1 MQWISHLNNSA
12 MQRCAQHD
20 EIQNHILDGTTLSA
34 LAHGRSQ
41 THTTITGMAGIAM
54 YLCLYIYC
62 MYDVYVH
69 RAVPCGTPFVQIGWL
84 QKRTVVIYMNAR
96 HWTTLFDCDAV
107 ACPHCNGRLHTA
119 SPGQRQKQ
127 PKYCTF
133 MSNTFVI
140 AVVRI
145 ILFLIVCRYSDGRIL
160 ALRQNWLEKGN
171 SGWLETC

>member
-1 MQWISHLNNSA
+1 

-96 HWTTLFDCDAV
+96 HWTTLFDCVLSLVRTAMAGCIRRAPANAKNNQNIAHSCRIHLLLLLCALYYFSSCVATAMEGSWRCGRTGWKKAIPDGLKPVKLLAV
-107 ACPHCNGRLHTA
+107 RRV
-119 SPGQRQKQ
+119 Q
-127 PKYCTF
+127 
-133 MSNTFVI
+133 
-140 AVVRI
+140 
-145 ILFLIVCRYSDGRIL
+145 
-160 ALRQNWLEKGN
+160 
-171 SGWLETC
+171 